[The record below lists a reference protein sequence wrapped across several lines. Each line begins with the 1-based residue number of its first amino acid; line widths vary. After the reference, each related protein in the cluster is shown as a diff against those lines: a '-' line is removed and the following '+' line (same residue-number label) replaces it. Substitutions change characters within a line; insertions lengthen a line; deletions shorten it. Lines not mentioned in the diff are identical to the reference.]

1 MTAADRLNEHVHYL
15 YDSYNISVLR
25 AMKLVCDQAAS
36 AGIDVS
42 ICGEAA
48 AIPQLIPLWC
58 ALGVNK
64 LSLAPSLLGQTN
76 ISSPADSI

>member
-1 MTAADRLNEHVHYL
+1 
-15 YDSYNISVLR
+15 
-25 AMKLVCDQAAS
+25 MKLVCDQAAS

-64 LSLAPSLLGQTN
+64 LSLAPSLLADK
-76 ISSPADSI
+76 IYHLPADSI